1 MAKSGTYL
9 NGRELST
16 GELEKLSKEDLQKA
30 NLETRLE
37 ALRDISR
44 VNDIILEVF
53 DKTKW

>member
-30 NLETRLE
+30 KVETRLE
-37 ALRDISR
+37 ALRDIR
-44 VNDIILEVF
+44 KVNDIILEKF
-53 DKTKW
+53 DNTRF